1 MPNINKHIVL
11 NSCLNTIVLLCL
23 SFFSMAQLSN
33 EQAAKLFDKG
43 KFDQV
48 ADAYEQLYQLYPG
61 NANIQYRYAVCLT
74 ETNRKG
80 NFARKLFLQAIQ
92 NDVPADVTFYL
103 AQNYHALEN
112 FEKAVENYKRFDSV
126 AKKKI
131 KKKLGLQALLNAAS
145 SGQNPFVSVP
155 EMFFVDIKVDKLHS
169 NDAAVENDELE
180 QEQNGAEVLR
190 VDSIGASADSLLAE
204 QPQVPDQLQQ
214 TPVVDTFELP
224 QGLDSA
230 VLNFIV
236 NPKIIYYSVR
246 QFKTNQGLVAF
257 AEAWSLNDE
266 LEDMVQQMQSLREQY
281 NMADNASSKEQIAA
295 QLLSLEPQSLQL
307 KANADALLLEARQY
321 EADFWYS
328 AGIEVIE
335 AHLAE
340 NQQNIPVEIEKHVVE
355 QIEPINE
362 PMPTDTV
369 LIVENNDSEQIEP
382 VEDPAVVEQVTY
394 KVQIGAYSK
403 GLPDYIDRLYKK
415 LSVLRR
421 IDHYT
426 DERGIVVYTVGEL
439 TSFDDAVK
447 LQNQIRQEGVKDAF
461 VVAYLN
467 NKRISLT
474 EARKLSKN

>member
-11 NSCLNTIVLLCL
+11 NSCLTTIVLLCL

-43 KFDQV
+43 KFDEV
-48 ADAYEQLYQLYPG
+48 ADAYEHFYQLYPG

-74 ETNRKG
+74 ETDRKG
-80 NFARKLFLQAIQ
+80 NFARKLLLQAMQ
-92 NDVPADVTFYL
+92 NDVPNDAAFYL
-103 AQNYHALEN
+103 AQNYHALGN
-112 FEKAVENYKRFDSV
+112 FEKAIELYQRFDSE

-131 KKKLGLQALLNAAS
+131 KKKLGLNALLDAAT
-145 SGQNPFVSVP
+145 SGQNPFTTVP
-155 EMFFVDIKVDKLHS
+155 EMFFVENKVDNRHL
-169 NDAAVENDELE
+169 DDEAVENDELE

-190 VDSIGASADSLLAE
+190 VDSIGISADSLLAE

-214 TPVVDTFELP
+214 TPVVDAFELP

-236 NPKIIYYSVR
+236 NPKIVYYSIK

-257 AEAWSLNDE
+257 AEGWSQNNE
-266 LEDMVQQMQSLREQY
+266 LAKMVQQMQSLREQY
-281 NMADNASSKEQIAA
+281 NMADDASAKEQIAA

-321 EADFWYS
+321 EADFWNN
-328 AGIEVIE
+328 AGAEVIE
-335 AHLAE
+335 THLAE
-340 NQQNIPVEIEKHVVE
+340 NEQYLSVKSEEPVVE
-355 QIEPINE
+355 QIELQNE
-362 PMPTDTV
+362 PMPADTV
-369 LIVENNDSEQIEP
+369 LIVENNDNEYVESVEEP
-382 VEDPAVVEQVTY
+382 VVIEQVTY
-394 KVQIGAYSK
+394 RVQIGAYSK

-447 LQNQIRQEGVKDAF
+447 LQNQIRQEGVNDAF

-467 NKRISLT
+467 NKRISLN
-474 EARKLSKN
+474 EARKLSDN